1 MASRA
6 RCSIGCDKASAIAYK
21 ADDEGIMLREVAL
34 ARAYGAGVTSC
45 VSCVCTDAD
54 SAVIHETGLKPA

>member
-1 MASRA
+1 MVGNPRRDLGVASETVGFR
-6 RCSIGCDKASAIAYK
+6 RS
-21 ADDEGIMLREVAL
+21 L
-34 ARAYGAGVTSC
+34 ARAYGAGVTSW